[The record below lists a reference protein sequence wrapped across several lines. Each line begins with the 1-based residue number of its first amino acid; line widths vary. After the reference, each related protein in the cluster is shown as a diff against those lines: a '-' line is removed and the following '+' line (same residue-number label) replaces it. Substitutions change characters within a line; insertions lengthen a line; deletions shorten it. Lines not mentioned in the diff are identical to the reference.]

1 MPPTNG
7 WDLYR
12 EALLLGL
19 RIPPGQD
26 FQASSDALPLPL
38 NTETTLVPAVPLPR
52 ALATIF
58 RFGDTLPAWAPY
70 YQPTAATIFGTYSAF
85 VAALAEKARP
95 IRQAR
100 ELLRE
105 TERQLAAGSGALV
118 MEIETDAGQRTV
130 PRFDPSP
137 LGVIG
142 YSGWLELAILAAGQ
156 KAPPE
161 IDVTVTARE
170 LAARPQAAGR
180 PERPFLQASPLLGT
194 ELVDAD
200 IEALRLTIQAV
211 TTVALGRGGWFL
223 ADLLR
228 LYPDADDFKPG
239 TPFAEQ
245 PIWGP
250 QGLFNLIPVL
260 LYVGFRPTV
269 TLTLAANTVERLS
282 RARALSGAEPK
293 GTRLGAGPFEV
304 RFATEAPVFDP
315 QARTLTLSSFSLQG
329 QLLALTADRPN
340 YP

>member
-1 MPPTNG
+1 MPSTNG

-12 EALLLGL
+12 EALVRGL

-26 FQASSDALPLPL
+26 FQAASDALPLPL
-38 NTETTLVPAVPLPR
+38 NTETKLVPPVPLPQ
-52 ALATIF
+52 ALATVF
-58 RFGDTLPAWAPY
+58 RFADTMPSWAPF
-70 YQPTAATIFGTYSAF
+70 YQPTAATIYGTYGAF
-85 VAALAEKARP
+85 VAALNEKSRP

-105 TERQLAAGSGALV
+105 AERQLATGGGNLV
-118 MEIETDAGQRTV
+118 MTIETDAGTRTV

-137 LGVIG
+137 LGVVG

-161 IDVTVTARE
+161 IDVTVRAEE
-170 LAARPQAAGR
+170 LGGALAVA
-180 PERPFLQASPLLGT
+180 E
-194 ELVDAD
+194 
-200 IEALRLTIQAV
+200 IESLRLTVQSV

-228 LYPDADDFKPG
+228 LYPDANDFKPG

-260 LYVGFRPTV
+260 LYVGFRPIV
-269 TLTLAANTVERLS
+269 TLTLAATVGDRLNH
-282 RARALSGAEPK
+282 RLAETLFPSWSIAS
-293 GTRLGAGPFEV
+293 TS
-304 RFATEAPVFDP
+304 FDP
-315 QARTLTLSSFSLQG
+315 EEETLTITSLGLQG